1 MPNLPALEAFAADLL
16 ARLEPAARQE
26 LARRIAREL
35 RASQQKRIAA
45 QLNPDGSG
53 FAPRKPQ
60 LRPGGSTLGVRQQ
73 KGKIRNQMFAKL
85 RTAKHLKAKGS
96 TDTAVVAFT
105 DQVSRIARVHQF
117 GLRDKVNR
125 KTGLETDY
133 PERQLLGISEA
144 DETLIR
150 DLAVEY
156 LAGRS

>member
-1 MPNLPALEAFAADLL
+1 MNSLPALEAFAADLL

-26 LARRIAREL
+26 LARRIARDL

-45 QLNPDGSG
+45 QLNPDGSS

-60 LRPGGSTLGVRQQ
+60 LRQQ
-73 KGKIRNQMFAKL
+73 KGKIRRQMFAKL
-85 RTAKHLKAKGS
+85 RTAKYLKAKGS
-96 TDTAVVAFT
+96 TEAAVVSFT
-105 DQVSRIARVHQF
+105 TEVSRIARVHQF

-125 KTGLETDY
+125 KTGLEADY